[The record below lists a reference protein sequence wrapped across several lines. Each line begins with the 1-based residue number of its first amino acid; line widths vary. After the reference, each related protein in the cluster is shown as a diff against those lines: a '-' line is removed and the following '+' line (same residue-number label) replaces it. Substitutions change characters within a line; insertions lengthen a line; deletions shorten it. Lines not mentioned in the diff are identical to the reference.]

1 MGPQKPK
8 TNPKIWS
15 KLKVRIKGSIENKSC
30 SAIQSDPKNV
40 FEPNPTSKLAHWGPK
55 KPKGPQNYAKVRV
68 GIKANMEI
76 RSRLTRPPK
85 ANIFVY
91 SPKMTRTEYLHNMAL

>member
-1 MGPQKPK
+1 MMSRPQNHIFKTPNPQNSPLGPQKPK

-55 KPKGPQNYAKVRV
+55 KPKRAPKLGQNQTYELKGA
-68 GIKANMEI
+68 
-76 RSRLTRPPK
+76 
-85 ANIFVY
+85 
-91 SPKMTRTEYLHNMAL
+91 